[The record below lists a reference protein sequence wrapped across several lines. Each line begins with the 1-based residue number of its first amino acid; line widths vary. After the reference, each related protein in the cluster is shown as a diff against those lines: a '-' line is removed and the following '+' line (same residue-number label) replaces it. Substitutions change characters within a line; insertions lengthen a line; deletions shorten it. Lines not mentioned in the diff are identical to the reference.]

1 MPVGVVKWFSESR
14 GYGFIT
20 PDGGGKDVFVHSNS
34 IKGTGYQ
41 NLKEGERVEFEIIQ
55 GPKGPQ
61 AGNVTSSAGGSP
73 QEEQQSAAPIERG
86 SAPVDRSPA
95 EAASADPAVAPGPTT
110 EQTDGPG
117 EPPVG

>member
-20 PDGGGKDVFVHSNS
+20 PDGGGKDVFVHSTG

-41 NLKEGERVEFEIIQ
+41 NLKEGQRVEFEIIQ
-55 GPKGPQ
+55 GSKGPQ

-73 QEEQQSAAPIERG
+73 QEPQSAAPIEQR
-86 SAPVDRSPA
+86 SAPDDRCPA
-95 EAASADPAVAPGPTT
+95 EAASGDPAVAPGPTT
-110 EQTDGPG
+110 EQTDRPG
-117 EPPVG
+117 EAPVG

>member
-1 MPVGVVKWFSESR
+1 MPVGVVKWFSEDK

-34 IKGTGYQ
+34 IKGTGRQ
-41 NLKEGERVEFEIIQ
+41 NLQEGQRVEFEIIQ

-61 AGNVTSSAGGSP
+61 AENVTSSAGGSP
-73 QEEQQSAAPIERG
+73 QGEPQSAAPIQRG
-86 SAPVDRSPA
+86 SGPDDRSPA
-95 EAASADPAVAPGPTT
+95 EAASGDRLSAPGPTT
-110 EQTDGPG
+110 DQTDRPG

>member
-1 MPVGVVKWFSESR
+1 MPVGVVKWFSENR

-34 IKGTGYQ
+34 IKGT
-41 NLKEGERVEFEIIQ
+41 NLQEGQRVEFEIVQ

-73 QEEQQSAAPIERG
+73 QQEPQSAAPIERG
-86 SAPVDRSPA
+86 SATRDLSPA
-95 EAASADPAVAPGPTT
+95 EAAPGDRLSAPGPTT
-110 EQTDGPG
+110 EQTDRPG

>member
-1 MPVGVVKWFSESR
+1 MPVGVVKWFSENR

-34 IKGTGYQ
+34 IKGT
-41 NLKEGERVEFEIIQ
+41 NLQEGQRVEFEIVQ

-73 QEEQQSAAPIERG
+73 QQEPQSAAPIERG
-86 SAPVDRSPA
+86 SVPRNLSPA
-95 EAASADPAVAPGPTT
+95 EAASGTPLSAPGPTT
-110 EQTDGPG
+110 EQTDRPG